1 HGVATGEE
9 EKQTIK
15 VNMNGPY
22 NEILNEKVEF
32 HSDGTESTGGKIVS
46 YLWDFGDGT
55 TSTEANPTHVYG
67 KEGTYTARLT
77 VKDD

>member
-1 HGVATGEE
+1 
-9 EKQTIK
+9 
-15 VNMNGPY
+15 MNGPY

-77 VKDD
+77 VKDDKGKLNRGQTTVTVKR